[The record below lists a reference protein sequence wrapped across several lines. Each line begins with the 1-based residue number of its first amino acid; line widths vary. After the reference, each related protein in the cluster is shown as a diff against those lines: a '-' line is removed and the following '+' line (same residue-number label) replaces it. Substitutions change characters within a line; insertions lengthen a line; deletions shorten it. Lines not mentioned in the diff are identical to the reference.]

1 MSQPIETWLRETE
14 LAMQDSLRK
23 QMNDSIQVAIS
34 TLHLTLSPEI
44 QDILSNTDYSE
55 VEKKDKPDEAEA
67 DDAD

>member
-1 MSQPIETWLRETE
+1 M
-14 LAMQDSLRK
+14 
-23 QMNDSIQVAIS
+23 AIS
-34 TLHLTLSPEI
+34 TLHLILSQEI